1 MHKAQDPRL
10 KAQKTAIGCALCFVT
25 WALCLDVPSATV
37 LLPADFTTVVTE
49 STIAVH
55 GTVVGVQAGLTGPRR
70 SIESIITVSVITA
83 LKGTPGARVVFRV
96 PNGQVGRYRRVLVG
110 APEFEEGDEVV
121 VFLQGRAP
129 AMPSL
134 FGLSQG
140 VYRVIRDSASR
151 PLVTPP
157 PVMARGV
164 AAERVVRGDPVR
176 TPMPVDQFAREVRSV
191 LERVR

>member
-1 MHKAQDPRL
+1 MPQAHDPGSKAQP
-10 KAQKTAIGCALCFVT
+10 AAIPWALGLVLC
-25 WALCLDVPSATV
+25 ALCLDGVSATV
-37 LLPADFTTVVTE
+37 LLPADFTEVVTQ

-55 GTVVGVQAGLTGPRR
+55 GTVVDVQSGLTGLRR
-70 SIESIITVSVITA
+70 TIESIVTISVITP
-83 LKGTPGARVVFRV
+83 LKGAPGARVAFRV

-140 VYRVIRDSASR
+140 VYRVTRDSSAR
-151 PLVTPP
+151 ALVTPP

-176 TPMPVDQFAREVRSV
+176 APMPVDQFAREVRSV
-191 LERVR
+191 LERVK

>member
-1 MHKAQDPRL
+1 MGVGVA
-10 KAQKTAIGCALCFVT
+10 G
-25 WALCLDVPSATV
+25 ATV
-37 LLPADFTTVVTE
+37 VLPADFATVVTE
-49 STIAVH
+49 STVAVH
-55 GTVVGVQAGLTGPRR
+55 GTVVQVASGLTGPRR
-70 SIESIITVSVITA
+70 TIESIVTVSVITP
-83 LKGTPGARVVFRV
+83 LKGTPGATVSFRV
-96 PNGQVGRYRRVLVG
+96 PNGQVGRYRRVMVG
-110 APEFEEGDEVV
+110 APEFEAGDEVV

-140 VYRVIRDSASR
+140 VYRVVRDGSSR
-151 PLVTPP
+151 ALVTPP
-157 PVMARGV
+157 LMARGL

>member
-1 MHKAQDPRL
+1 MVR
-10 KAQKTAIGCALCFVT
+10 CALSLVLC
-25 WALCLDVPSATV
+25 ALCLDIAHATV
-37 LLPADFTTVVTE
+37 VLPADFSEVVRE

-55 GTVVGVQAGLTGPRR
+55 GTVVDVQSGLTGPRR
-70 SIESIITVSVITA
+70 TIESIVTISVITP
-83 LKGTPGARVVFRV
+83 LKGKPGARVAFRV

-140 VYRVIRDSASR
+140 VYRVVRDSAAR
-151 PLVTPP
+151 ALVTPP

-191 LERVR
+191 LAR

>member
-1 MHKAQDPRL
+1 MRL
-10 KAQKTAIGCALCFVT
+10 PVALSFFLGLGP
-25 WALCLDVPSATV
+25 WALGLHVAEATV
-37 LLPADFTTVVTE
+37 VLPADFATVVTG

-55 GTVVGVQAGLTGPRR
+55 GIVVDVRSGLTGPRR
-70 SIESIITVSVITA
+70 TIESIVTVSVITP
-83 LKGTPGARVVFRV
+83 LKGTPGPSVSFRV
-96 PNGQVGRYRRVLVG
+96 PNGQVGRHRRVLVG

-140 VYRVIRDSASR
+140 VYRVLRDSASR
-151 PLVTPP
+151 ALVTPP
-157 PVMARGV
+157 PVMARGL

-176 TPMPVDQFAREVRSV
+176 TPMPVDRFAREVRFV
-191 LERVR
+191 LERAR